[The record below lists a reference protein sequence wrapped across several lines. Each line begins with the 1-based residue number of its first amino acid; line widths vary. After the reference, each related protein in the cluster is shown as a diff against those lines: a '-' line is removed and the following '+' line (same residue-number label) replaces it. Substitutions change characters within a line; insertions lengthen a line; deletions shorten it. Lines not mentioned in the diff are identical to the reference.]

1 MRFPFLARPGRAVP
15 LPKVRTMSPNK
26 KKVMLPE
33 TMAKAGWDVLIG
45 RDDIE
50 AVGYD
55 PYISMPDLQV
65 ALKDT
70 DGIALSL
77 TPLKAPEIA
86 VAPRLRVAA
95 RIGVGYDAVEIP
107 ALTARGIPLM
117 VVGTANSVSVAE
129 HAIFMMYALAKK
141 VMFQDAAVRD
151 NRWQD
156 RWKDV
161 PVDLAEKTILIVGFG
176 RIGTRTARRCL
187 AMDMTVLIYDP
198 YVPAATIKAA
208 GCEAVTDLETALPRT
223 DVVCIHCPKTPE
235 TVSMFNAARLARMK
249 PSAYIIN
256 TARGGIIDE
265 AALHAALSA
274 KKLAGAG
281 IDVFDKEP
289 TPADNPLMKL
299 PNTIVSAHMAGV
311 TVESMDRMAIATV
324 KNILSV
330 LDGTPNKE
338 NAVNKEV
345 FG

>member
-1 MRFPFLARPGRAVP
+1 M
-15 LPKVRTMSPNK
+15 TPNK
-26 KKVMLPE
+26 KKVMLPH

-45 RDDIE
+45 RDDID

-55 PYISMPDLQV
+55 PYITMPDLQV

-117 VVGTANSVSVAE
+117 VVGTANSVTVAE

-141 VMFQDAAVRD
+141 VIFHDAAVRE

-176 RIGTRTARRCL
+176 RIGTRTAKRCL
-187 AMDMTVLIYDP
+187 AMDMNVLIYDP

-208 GCEAVTDLETALPRT
+208 GCEPVDRSRRRA
-223 DVVCIHCPKTPE
+223 
-235 TVSMFNAARLARMK
+235 AARRCRLHPLPEDARDRRHVQ
-249 PSAYIIN
+249 
-256 TARGGIIDE
+256 RGALRADE
-265 AALHAALSA
+265 AERLHHQHGARRHHRREGAACRADRRASSPA
-274 KKLAGAG
+274 PASTCSTRSRRR
-281 IDVFDKEP
+281 P
-289 TPADNPLMKL
+289 T
-299 PNTIVSAHMAGV
+299 IRCS
-311 TVESMDRMAIATV
+311 SCR
-324 KNILSV
+324 
-330 LDGTPNKE
+330 TPSCRRTWR
-338 NAVNKEV
+338 ACRSSRWTAWRSRP
-345 FG
+345 

>member
-1 MRFPFLARPGRAVP
+1 
-15 LPKVRTMSPNK
+15 MSPNK
-26 KKVMLPE
+26 KKVLLPN
-33 TMAKAGWDVLIG
+33 TMAKAGWDVLVG

-50 AVGYD
+50 AVGYE
-55 PYISMPDLQV
+55 PYLSMPDLQA

-95 RIGVGYDAVEIP
+95 RIGVGFDAVEVP

-129 HAIFMMYALAKK
+129 HAIFMMYSLAKQ
-141 VMFQDAAVRD
+141 VMAQDKLVRD
-151 NRWQD
+151 NRWKD
-156 RWKDV
+156 RWSAM
-161 PVDLAEKTILIVGFG
+161 PVDLAEKTLLIVGFG
-176 RIGTRTARRCL
+176 RIGTRTAKRCL
-187 AMDMTVLIYDP
+187 AMDMPVLVYDP

-208 GCEAVTDLETALPRT
+208 GCEPVTDLDAVLPRV
-223 DVVCIHCPKTPE
+223 DVVTIHCPKTPE
-235 TVSMFNAARLARMK
+235 TLGMFNAARFARMK
-249 PSAYIIN
+249 PTAFIVN

-265 AALHAALSA
+265 LALKAALESG
-274 KKLAGAG
+274 KLAGAG

-289 TPADNPLMKL
+289 PAADNPLYGQ

-311 TVESMDRMAIATV
+311 TAESMDRMAVTTV

>member
-1 MRFPFLARPGRAVP
+1 M
-15 LPKVRTMSPNK
+15 TPNK
-26 KKVMLPE
+26 KKVMLPH
-33 TMAKAGWDVLIG
+33 TMAKAGWDVLNG
-45 RDDIE
+45 RDDVE

-55 PYISMPDLQV
+55 PYITMPDLQV

-141 VMFQDAAVRD
+141 VMFQDEAVRD

-161 PVDLAEKTILIVGFG
+161 PIDLAEKTILIVGFG

-187 AMDMTVLIYDP
+187 AMDMQVLIYDP
-198 YVPAATIKAA
+198 YVPAAAIKAA
-208 GCEAVTDLETALPRT
+208 GCEPVSDLDAVLPRV

-235 TVSMFNAARLARMK
+235 TIGMFNAARFARMK

-265 AALHAALSA
+265 AALAEALTEGRI
-274 KKLAGAG
+274 AGAG
-281 IDVFDKEP
+281 LDVFEQEPLAEDSPLWDCENCLITAHSAGSSQHRPRLVFEFFRENLSRYVRGEPLRNVIDKRR
-289 TPADNPLMKL
+289 
-299 PNTIVSAHMAGV
+299 G
-311 TVESMDRMAIATV
+311 
-324 KNILSV
+324 
-330 LDGTPNKE
+330 
-338 NAVNKEV
+338 
-345 FG
+345 F

>member
-1 MRFPFLARPGRAVP
+1 M
-15 LPKVRTMSPNK
+15 TPNK
-26 KKVMLPE
+26 KKVMLPH
-33 TMAKAGWDVLIG
+33 TMAKAGWDVARG
-45 RDDIE
+45 RDDVE

-55 PYISMPDLQV
+55 PYISMPDLQA

-117 VVGTANSVSVAE
+117 VVGTANSVTVAE
-129 HAIFMMYALAKK
+129 HAIFMMYGLAKK
-141 VMFQDAAVRD
+141 VFFHDAAVRE

-176 RIGTRTARRCL
+176 RIGTRTAKRCL

-208 GCEAVTDLETALPRT
+208 GCEPVADLDAALPRV

-235 TVSMFNAARLARMK
+235 TVGMFNATRFARMK

-256 TARGGIIDE
+256 TARGT
-265 AALHAALSA
+265 AASRSATGSQPAVLMVAA
-274 KKLAGAG
+274 
-281 IDVFDKEP
+281 
-289 TPADNPLMKL
+289 
-299 PNTIVSAHMAGV
+299 
-311 TVESMDRMAIATV
+311 
-324 KNILSV
+324 
-330 LDGTPNKE
+330 GTY
-338 NAVNKEV
+338 
-345 FG
+345 GS

>member
-1 MRFPFLARPGRAVP
+1 MATPARRGQWRFPLTPHAAPQDDDPPSFGAPKPGRAAC
-15 LPKVRTMSPNK
+15 KVDSMSPNK
-26 KKVMLPE
+26 KKVMLPQ

-55 PYISMPDLQV
+55 PYISMPELQA

-86 VAPRLRVAA
+86 AAPRLRVAA
-95 RIGVGYDAVEIP
+95 RIGVGYDAVDIP
-107 ALTARGIPLM
+107 ALTAREIPLM
-117 VVGTANSVSVAE
+117 VGGTAHSVTVAE
-129 HAIFMMYALAKK
+129 HAVFMMYGLAKK
-141 VMFQDAAVRD
+141 AFFHDAAVRE

-161 PVDLAEKTILIVGFG
+161 PIDLAEKPILIVGFG
-176 RIGTRTARRCL
+176 RIGTRTAKRCL
-187 AMDMTVLIYDP
+187 AMEMTVLIYDP

-208 GCEAVTDLETALPRT
+208 GYEAVADLDAAVPRA
-223 DVVCIHCPKTPE
+223 DIVCTHCPKTPE
-235 TVSMFNAARLARMK
+235 TVGMFNAARFARMK

-265 AALHAALSA
+265 KALYAVLSA
-274 KKLAGAG
+274 GKLAGAG
-281 IDVFDKEP
+281 IDVFEAEP
-289 TPADNPLMKL
+289 TPPANPLLKL

-311 TVESMDRMAIATV
+311 SGEATERMA
-324 KNILSV
+324 
-330 LDGTPNKE
+330 GTP
-338 NAVNKEV
+338 
-345 FG
+345 

>member
-1 MRFPFLARPGRAVP
+1 MP
-15 LPKVRTMSPNK
+15 TNK
-26 KKVMLPE
+26 KKLLLPN
-33 TMAKAGWDVLIG
+33 TMAKAGWDVLVG

-50 AVGYD
+50 AVPYD
-55 PYISMPDLQV
+55 PYIATADLHA
-65 ALKDT
+65 ALADT

-86 VAPRLRVAA
+86 AAPILRVAA

-141 VMFQDAAVRD
+141 VMFQDQAVRD

-156 RWKDV
+156 RWNGI
-161 PVDLAEKTILIVGFG
+161 PVDLAERTLLIVGFG
-176 RIGTRTARRCL
+176 RIGTRTAKRCL
-187 AMDMTVLIYDP
+187 AMDMRVMVYDP

-208 GCEAVTDLETALPRT
+208 CCEPVIDLDAAVSKA
-223 DVVCIHCPKTPE
+223 DVVTIHCPKSPE
-235 TVSMFNAARLARMK
+235 TVGLFNAARLARMK
-249 PSAYIIN
+249 PSAYIVN

-265 AALHAALSA
+265 VALHAALSTG
-274 KKLAGAG
+274 KLAGAG

-289 TPADNPLMKL
+289 TPADNPLLKL

-311 TVESMDRMAIATV
+311 TTESMDRMSVATV

-338 NAVNKEV
+338 NAVNREV

>member
-1 MRFPFLARPGRAVP
+1 M
-15 LPKVRTMSPNK
+15 TPNK
-26 KKVMLPE
+26 KKVMLPH

-50 AVGYD
+50 AVPYE
-55 PYISMPDLQV
+55 PYITMPDLQA
-65 ALKDT
+65 ALRDT

-95 RIGVGYDAVEIP
+95 RIGVGYDAVDIP

-129 HAIFMMYALAKK
+129 HAVFMMYGLAKK
-141 VMFQDAAVRD
+141 GLFQDAAVRGD
-151 NRWQD
+151 RWQD
-156 RWKDV
+156 RWKEI
-161 PVDLAEKTILIVGFG
+161 PVDLAAKTLLVVGFG
-176 RIGTRTARRCL
+176 RIGTRTAKRCL

-198 YVPAATIKAA
+198 YVAAATIKAA
-208 GCEAVTDLETALPRT
+208 GCEPVTDLEAVLPRA

-235 TVSMFNAARLARMK
+235 TVNMFNAARLARMK

-274 KKLAGAG
+274 KELAGAG

-345 FG
+345 FR

>member
-1 MRFPFLARPGRAVP
+1 M
-15 LPKVRTMSPNK
+15 TPNK
-26 KKVMLPE
+26 KKVMLPH
-33 TMAKAGWDVLIG
+33 TMAKAGWDVARG
-45 RDDIE
+45 RDDVE

-55 PYISMPDLQV
+55 PYISMPDLQA

-77 TPLKAPEIA
+77 TPLKGPEIA

-95 RIGVGYDAVEIP
+95 RIGVGYDAVDIP

-129 HAIFMMYALAKK
+129 HAVFMMYALAKK

-176 RIGTRTARRCL
+176 RIGTRTAKRCL

-208 GCEAVTDLETALPRT
+208 GCEAVTDLETCLLYTSPSPR
-223 DVVCIHCPKTPE
+223 
-235 TVSMFNAARLARMK
+235 
-249 PSAYIIN
+249 
-256 TARGGIIDE
+256 
-265 AALHAALSA
+265 
-274 KKLAGAG
+274 
-281 IDVFDKEP
+281 
-289 TPADNPLMKL
+289 
-299 PNTIVSAHMAGV
+299 
-311 TVESMDRMAIATV
+311 DRQ
-324 KNILSV
+324 KS
-330 LDGTPNKE
+330 
-338 NAVNKEV
+338 
-345 FG
+345 

>member
-1 MRFPFLARPGRAVP
+1 MRFPPLARPLPGGAVS
-15 LPKVRTMSPNK
+15 KVRAMQPNK
-26 KKVMLPE
+26 KKVLLPN
-33 TMAKAGWDVLIG
+33 TMAKAGWDVLSG

-55 PYISMPDLQV
+55 PYISMPDLQ
-65 ALKDT
+65 ASLKDT

-129 HAIFMMYALAKK
+129 HAIFMMYALAKQ
-141 VMFQDAAVRD
+141 VMAQDRLVRD
-151 NRWQD
+151 NRWKD
-156 RWKDV
+156 RWSGM
-161 PVDLAEKTILIVGFG
+161 PVDLAEKTLLVIGFG
-176 RIGTRTARRCL
+176 RIGTRTAKRCL
-187 AMDMTVLIYDP
+187 AMDMPVLVYDP

-208 GCEAVTDLETALPRT
+208 GYEPVSDLDAAVARA
-223 DVVCIHCPKTPE
+223 DVVTIHCPKTPE
-235 TVSMFNAARLARMK
+235 TIGMFNAARLAKMK
-249 PSAYIIN
+249 PTAFIVN

-265 AALHAALSA
+265 FALKEALTSG
-274 KKLAGAG
+274 KLAGAG

-289 TPADNPLMKL
+289 PAQDNPIFGLS
-299 PNTIVSAHMAGV
+299 NTIVSAHMAGV
-311 TVESMDRMAIATV
+311 TTESMDRVASATV
-324 KNILSV
+324 KNNFNV

>member
-1 MRFPFLARPGRAVP
+1 
-15 LPKVRTMSPNK
+15 MSPNK
-26 KKVMLPE
+26 KKVMLPD

-55 PYISMPDLQV
+55 PYITMPDLQA

-129 HAIFMMYALAKK
+129 HAIFMMYALAKQ
-141 VMFQDAAVRD
+141 VMAQDKLVRA
-151 NRWQD
+151 NAWKD
-156 RWKDV
+156 RWTAM
-161 PVDLAEKTILIVGFG
+161 PVDLAERTLLVIGFG
-176 RIGTRTARRCL
+176 RIGTRTAKRCL
-187 AMDMTVLIYDP
+187 AMDMPVLVYDP
-198 YVPAATIKAA
+198 YVPAEQIKAA
-208 GCEAVTDLETALPRT
+208 GCEPVSDLDAAVARA
-223 DVVCIHCPKTPE
+223 DVVTIHCPKNPE
-235 TVSMFNAARLARMK
+235 TIGMFNAARFAKMK
-249 PSAYIIN
+249 PGSFIVN

-265 AALHAALSA
+265 FALKDALASG
-274 KKLAGAG
+274 KVAGAG

-289 TPADNPLMKL
+289 PAADNPIYGQ

-311 TVESMDRMAIATV
+311 TTELMDRMAITTV

>member
-1 MRFPFLARPGRAVP
+1 M
-15 LPKVRTMSPNK
+15 TPNK
-26 KKVMLPE
+26 KKVMLPN

-50 AVGYD
+50 AVPYE
-55 PYISMPDLQV
+55 PYITMPDLQV
-65 ALKDT
+65 ALRDT

-129 HAIFMMYALAKK
+129 HAIFMMYALAKRA
-141 VMFQDAAVRD
+141 MFQDAAVRD
-151 NRWQD
+151 DRWQD

-176 RIGTRTARRCL
+176 RFGTRTATRCA
-187 AMDMTVLIYDP
+187 AMDMHVLVYDP

-208 GCEAVTDLETALPRT
+208 GYEPVSDLDAAVPRA
-223 DVVCIHCPKTPE
+223 DIVCIHCPKTPE
-235 TVSMFNAARLARMK
+235 TLGMFNAARIARMK
-249 PSAYIIN
+249 PTAYIVN
-256 TARGGIIDE
+256 TARGGLIDE
-265 AALHAALSA
+265 GALHAALSSG
-274 KKLAGAG
+274 KLAGAG

-289 TPADNPLMKL
+289 TPADNPLIKL

-311 TVESMDRMAIATV
+311 TVESMDRMAVTTV

>member
-1 MRFPFLARPGRAVP
+1 M
-15 LPKVRTMSPNK
+15 TPNK
-26 KKVMLPE
+26 KKVMVPHSL
-33 TMAKAGWDVLIG
+33 AKAGWDVLRA
-45 RDDIE
+45 RDDID

-55 PYISMPDLQV
+55 PYIAMPDLQA

-77 TPLKAPEIA
+77 TPLKGPEIA
-86 VAPRLRVAA
+86 AAPRLRVAA
-95 RIGVGYDAVEIP
+95 RIGVGYDAVDIP

-117 VVGTANSVSVAE
+117 VVGTANSVTVAE
-129 HAIFMMYALAKK
+129 HAVFMMYGLAKK
-141 VMFQDAAVRD
+141 VFFHDAAVRE

-161 PVDLAEKTILIVGFG
+161 PVDLAGRTILIVGFG
-176 RIGTRTARRCL
+176 RIGTRTAKRCV
-187 AMDMTVLIYDP
+187 AMEMNVLIYDP

-208 GCEAVTDLETALPRT
+208 GCEPVSDLDATLPRV
-223 DVVCIHCPKTPE
+223 DLVCIHCPKTPE
-235 TVSMFNAARLARMK
+235 TVGMFNAARFARMK

-265 AALHAALSA
+265 KALHATLTAG
-274 KKLAGAG
+274 KLAGAG
-281 IDVFDKEP
+281 IDVFDAEP
-289 TPADNPLMKL
+289 TPADNPLLKL

-311 TVESMDRMAIATV
+311 SVESMDRMAIATS

-338 NAVNKEV
+338 NAINKEV

>member
-1 MRFPFLARPGRAVP
+1 M
-15 LPKVRTMSPNK
+15 TPNK
-26 KKVMLPE
+26 KKVMLPN

-50 AVGYD
+50 AVPYE
-55 PYISMPDLQV
+55 PYITMPDLQV
-65 ALKDT
+65 ALRDT

-129 HAIFMMYALAKK
+129 HAIFMMYALAKRA
-141 VMFQDAAVRD
+141 MFQDAAVRD
-151 NRWQD
+151 DRWQD

-176 RIGTRTARRCL
+176 RIGTRTAKRCA
-187 AMDMTVLIYDP
+187 AMDMHVLVYDP
-198 YVPAATIKAA
+198 YVPAPTIKAA
-208 GCEAVTDLETALPRT
+208 GYEPASDLDAAVPRA
-223 DVVCIHCPKTPE
+223 DIVCIHCPKSPE
-235 TVSMFNAARLARMK
+235 TIGMFNAARIARMK
-249 PSAYIIN
+249 PTAYIVN
-256 TARGGIIDE
+256 TARGGLIDE
-265 AALHAALSA
+265 PALHAALSSG
-274 KKLAGAG
+274 KLAGAG

-289 TPADNPLMKL
+289 TPADNPLIKL

-311 TVESMDRMAIATV
+311 TVESMDRMAVTTV

-338 NAVNKEV
+338 NAVNREV

>member
-1 MRFPFLARPGRAVP
+1 
-15 LPKVRTMSPNK
+15 MSPNK
-26 KKVMLPE
+26 KKVLLPN
-33 TMAKAGWDVLIG
+33 TMAKAGWDVLVG

-50 AVGYD
+50 AVGYE
-55 PYISMPDLQV
+55 PYLSMPELQA

-95 RIGVGYDAVEIP
+95 RIGVGFDAVEVP

-129 HAIFMMYALAKK
+129 HAIFMMYSLAKQ
-141 VMFQDAAVRD
+141 VMAQDKLVRD
-151 NRWQD
+151 NRWKD
-156 RWKDV
+156 RWSAM
-161 PVDLAEKTILIVGFG
+161 PVDLAEKTLLIVGFG
-176 RIGTRTARRCL
+176 RIGTRTAKRCL
-187 AMDMTVLIYDP
+187 AMDMPVLVYDP

-208 GCEAVTDLETALPRT
+208 GCEPVTDLDAVLPRV
-223 DVVCIHCPKTPE
+223 DVVTIHCPKTPE
-235 TVSMFNAARLARMK
+235 TLGMFNAARFARMK
-249 PSAYIIN
+249 PTAFIVN

-265 AALHAALSA
+265 LALKAALESG
-274 KKLAGAG
+274 KLAGAG

-289 TPADNPLMKL
+289 PAIDNPLYGE

-311 TVESMDRMAIATV
+311 TAESMDRMAVTTV

>member
-1 MRFPFLARPGRAVP
+1 M
-15 LPKVRTMSPNK
+15 TPNK
-26 KKVMLPE
+26 KKVMLPH
-33 TMAKAGWDVLIG
+33 TMARAGWDVLIG

-50 AVGYD
+50 AVGYE
-55 PYISMPDLQV
+55 PYIIMPDLQV
-65 ALKDT
+65 ALRDT

-86 VAPRLRVAA
+86 AAPRLRVAA
-95 RIGVGYDAVEIP
+95 RIGVGYDAVDIP

-141 VMFQDAAVRD
+141 VMFQHAAVCED
-151 NRWQD
+151 RWQD
-156 RWKDV
+156 RWKDI
-161 PVDLAEKTILIVGFG
+161 PVDLAGRTLLVVGFG
-176 RIGTRTARRCL
+176 RIGTRTAKRCL
-187 AMDMTVLIYDP
+187 AMEMPVLVYDP

-208 GCEAVTDLETALPRT
+208 GCEPVSDLAAALPRV
-223 DVVCIHCPKTPE
+223 DVVTIHCPKTPE
-235 TVSMFNAARLARMK
+235 TVGMFDAARLALMK
-249 PSAYIIN
+249 PTAFIVN
-256 TARGGIIDE
+256 TARGGLIDE
-265 AALHAALSA
+265 PALHQALSTG
-274 KKLAGAG
+274 KLAGAG

-289 TPADNPLMKL
+289 TPADNPLIKL

-311 TVESMDRMAIATV
+311 TVESMDRMAITTV

>member
-1 MRFPFLARPGRAVP
+1 MQ
-15 LPKVRTMSPNK
+15 PNK
-26 KKVMLPE
+26 KKVMLPNS
-33 TMAKAGWDVLIG
+33 MARAGWDVLKD

-50 AVGYD
+50 AVSYD
-55 PYISMPDLQV
+55 PYISMPDLQA

-86 VAPRLRVAA
+86 AAPRLRVAA

-107 ALTARGIPLM
+107 ALTARRIPLM

-129 HAIFMMYALAKK
+129 HAIFMMYALAKQ
-141 VMFQDAAVRD
+141 VMA
-151 NRWQD
+151 QD
-156 RWKDV
+156 RLVRANTWKDRWSAM
-161 PVDLAEKTILIVGFG
+161 PVDLAEKTLLVIGFG
-176 RIGTRTARRCL
+176 RIGTRTAKRCL
-187 AMDMTVLIYDP
+187 AMDMPVLVYDP
-198 YVPAATIKAA
+198 YVPAETIRAA
-208 GCEAVTDLETALPRT
+208 GYEPVSDLDAALSRA
-223 DVVCIHCPKTPE
+223 DVVTIHCPKTPE
-235 TVSMFNAARLARMK
+235 TIGLFNAARIAKMK
-249 PSAYIIN
+249 PKAFIIN

-265 AALHAALSA
+265 AALKDALVA
-274 KKLAGAG
+274 GKLAGAG

-289 TPADNPLMKL
+289 PAADNPLYGL
-299 PNTIVSAHMAGV
+299 ANTIVSAHMAGV
-311 TVESMDRMAIATV
+311 TTESMDRMAVATV

>member
-1 MRFPFLARPGRAVP
+1 M
-15 LPKVRTMSPNK
+15 TPNK
-26 KKVMLPE
+26 KKVMLPH

-50 AVGYD
+50 AVPYE
-55 PYISMPDLQV
+55 PYITMPDLQA
-65 ALKDT
+65 ALRDT

-95 RIGVGYDAVEIP
+95 RIGVGYDAVDIP

-129 HAIFMMYALAKK
+129 HAIFMMYGLAKK
-141 VMFQDAAVRD
+141 GMYQDAAVRD
-151 NRWQD
+151 DRWQD
-156 RWKDV
+156 RWKEV
-161 PVDLAEKTILIVGFG
+161 PVDLAGKTLLVVGFG

-187 AMDMTVLIYDP
+187 AMDMTVLVYDP

-208 GCEAVTDLETALPRT
+208 GCEPVSDLTAVLPRV
-223 DVVCIHCPKTPE
+223 DVVTIHCPKTPE
-235 TVSMFNAARLARMK
+235 TIGMFNAARLAVMK
-249 PSAYIIN
+249 PTAFIVN
-256 TARGGIIDE
+256 TARGGLIDE
-265 AALHAALSA
+265 PALYAALSSG
-274 KKLAGAG
+274 KLAGAG

-289 TPADNPLMKL
+289 TPADNPLIKL

-311 TVESMDRMAIATV
+311 TVESMDRMAVTTV

-338 NAVNKEV
+338 NAINKEV

>member
-1 MRFPFLARPGRAVP
+1 M
-15 LPKVRTMSPNK
+15 TTNK
-26 KKVMLPE
+26 KKVMMPH

-50 AVGYD
+50 AVSYE
-55 PYISMPDLQV
+55 PYITMPDLQA
-65 ALKDT
+65 ALRDT

-86 VAPRLRVAA
+86 AAPRLRVAA

-141 VMFQDAAVRD
+141 VLFQDAAVRD
-151 NRWQD
+151 DRWQD
-156 RWKDV
+156 RWKEV

-176 RIGTRTARRCL
+176 RIGTRTAKRCL
-187 AMDMTVLIYDP
+187 AMDMNVLVYDP
-198 YVPAATIKAA
+198 YVPAATIKTAGYEPVSDLDAA
-208 GCEAVTDLETALPRT
+208 VPRA

-235 TVSMFNAARLARMK
+235 TIGMFNAARIARMK
-249 PSAYIIN
+249 PTAYIIN
-256 TARGGIIDE
+256 TARGGLIDE
-265 AALHAALSA
+265 PALHAALSSG
-274 KKLAGAG
+274 KLAGAG

-289 TPADNPLMKL
+289 TPADNPLIKL

-311 TVESMDRMAIATV
+311 TVESMDRMAITTV

>member
-1 MRFPFLARPGRAVP
+1 M
-15 LPKVRTMSPNK
+15 TPNK
-26 KKVMLPE
+26 KKVMLPH
-33 TMAKAGWDVLIG
+33 TMAKAGWDVLNG
-45 RDDIE
+45 RDDID

-55 PYISMPDLQV
+55 PYIAMPDLQV

-86 VAPRLRVAA
+86 AAPRLRVAA

-141 VMFQDAAVRD
+141 VMFHDAVVRS

-156 RWKDV
+156 RWKDI

-176 RIGTRTARRCL
+176 RIGTRTA
-187 AMDMTVLIYDP
+187 
-198 YVPAATIKAA
+198 
-208 GCEAVTDLETALPRT
+208 
-223 DVVCIHCPKTPE
+223 
-235 TVSMFNAARLARMK
+235 K
-249 PSAYIIN
+249 P
-256 TARGGIIDE
+256 
-265 AALHAALSA
+265 LL
-274 KKLAGAG
+274 
-281 IDVFDKEP
+281 
-289 TPADNPLMKL
+289 KL

-311 TVESMDRMAIATV
+311 TVESMDRMAVATV

-338 NAVNKEV
+338 NAINREV
-345 FG
+345 FD

>member
-1 MRFPFLARPGRAVP
+1 M
-15 LPKVRTMSPNK
+15 TPNK
-26 KKVMLPE
+26 KKVMLPH
-33 TMAKAGWDVLIG
+33 TMAKAGWDVLNG
-45 RDDIE
+45 RDDVE

-55 PYISMPDLQV
+55 PYITMPELQA
-65 ALKDT
+65 ALRDT

-86 VAPRLRVAA
+86 AAPRLRVAA

-141 VMFQDAAVRD
+141 VMFHDASVREA
-151 NRWQD
+151 RWQD

-176 RIGTRTARRCL
+176 RIGTRTAKRCL
-187 AMDMTVLIYDP
+187 AMDMRVLIYDP
-198 YVPAATIKAA
+198 YVPAATIKQA
-208 GCEAVTDLETALPRT
+208 GCEPIADLDAALPRV

-235 TVSMFNAARLARMK
+235 TVGMFNAARFARMK

-281 IDVFDKEP
+281 IDVFDTEP
-289 TPADNPLMKL
+289 TPADNPLLKL

-311 TVESMDRMAIATV
+311 TVESMDRMAVATV

-338 NAVNKEV
+338 NAINKEV
-345 FG
+345 FS

>member
-1 MRFPFLARPGRAVP
+1 M
-15 LPKVRTMSPNK
+15 TPNK
-26 KKVMLPE
+26 KKVMLPH

-45 RDDIE
+45 RDDID
-50 AVGYD
+50 AVPYE

-65 ALKDT
+65 ALRDT

-151 NRWQD
+151 DRWQD
-156 RWKDV
+156 RWKEV
-161 PVDLAEKTILIVGFG
+161 PVDLAEKSILIVGFG
-176 RIGTRTARRCL
+176 RIGTRTAKRCL
-187 AMDMTVLIYDP
+187 AMDMNVLVYDP

-208 GCEAVTDLETALPRT
+208 GYEPVSDLDAAVSRA

-235 TVSMFNAARLARMK
+235 TIGMFNAARIARMK
-249 PSAYIIN
+249 PTAYIVN
-256 TARGGIIDE
+256 TARGGLIDE
-265 AALHAALSA
+265 PALHAALSSG
-274 KKLAGAG
+274 KLAGAG